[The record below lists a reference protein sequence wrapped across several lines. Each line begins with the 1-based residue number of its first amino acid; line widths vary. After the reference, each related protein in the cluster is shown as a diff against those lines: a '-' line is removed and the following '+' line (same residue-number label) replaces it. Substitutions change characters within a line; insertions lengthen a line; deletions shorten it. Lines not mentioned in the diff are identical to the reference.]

1 MAAVLLALGASVTW
15 GFGDFIGPLQGRK
28 LGTLRVLFLAQL
40 AGLTTIIAIVA
51 LRGEG
56 PPGAVVLLAV
66 PAALC
71 GTLGLVALYRGMA
84 AGAMSIVAPIAGV
97 SAALP
102 VVVGIATGDRPSVV
116 QVAGIL
122 LALAGV
128 GVTAREPKTADSPR
142 FAAGAGLALLAAL
155 GFGVYFVPMHAAG
168 NADAPW
174 AALIFRMTSVSLVG
188 TAVLVRRPSLR
199 IQRLDLGLVATAG
212 VLDTSG
218 NLLFAAASAYGLVSV
233 TSVLAS
239 LYPVVTIVLAHR
251 LLHERTAPVQ
261 KAGIGATLAGVAL
274 IAGG

>member
-1 MAAVLLALGASVTW
+1 MAAVLLALGASVSW
-15 GFGDFIGPLQGRK
+15 GFGDFIGPLKGRT

-40 AGLTTIIAIVA
+40 AGLATMAVVVA
-51 LRGEG
+51 ARAEG
-56 PPGAVVLLAV
+56 PPGAAVLLAV

-84 AGAMSIVAPIAGV
+84 AGAMSVVAPIAGV

-102 VVVGIATGDRPSVV
+102 VVVGIATGDRPSAL
-116 QVAGIL
+116 QIGGIV

-128 GVTAREPKTADSPR
+128 GVTAREPRAADAPR
-142 FAAGAGLALLAAL
+142 VAAGVGLALLAAL
-155 GFGVYFVPMHAAG
+155 GFGLYFVPMHAAG
-168 NADAPW
+168 NADPAW
-174 AALIFRMTSVSLVG
+174 AAFIFRMTSVSLVG

-199 IQRLDLGLVATAG
+199 IDRVDLAFVAAAG
-212 VLDTSG
+212 VLDTTG

-251 LLHERTAPVQ
+251 LLHERTAPAQ

>member
-1 MAAVLLALGASVTW
+1 MAAVLLALGASVSW
-15 GFGDFIGPLQGRK
+15 GFGDFIGPLKGRT

-40 AGLTTIIAIVA
+40 AGLATMAVVVA
-51 LRGEG
+51 GRAEA
-56 PPGAVVLLAV
+56 PPGPAVLLAA

-84 AGAMSIVAPIAGV
+84 AGAMSVVAPIAGV

-102 VVVGIATGDRPSVV
+102 VVVGIATGDRPSVL
-116 QVAGIL
+116 QLLGIV

-128 GVTAREPKTADSPR
+128 GVTAREPRTEGAPR
-142 FAAGAGLALLAAL
+142 VAAGVGLALLAAL
-155 GFGVYFVPMHAAG
+155 GFGLYFVPMHAAG
-168 NADAPW
+168 DADPAW
-174 AALIFRMTSVSLVG
+174 AAFLFRITSVSLVG

-199 IQRLDLGLVATAG
+199 IRRVDLALVAAAG
-212 VLDTSG
+212 VLDTTG
-218 NLLFAAASAYGLVSV
+218 NLLFAAASAYGLVSI

-251 LLHERTAPVQ
+251 LLHEQTAPAQ
-261 KAGIGATLAGVAL
+261 KAGIGATLVGVAL